1 MQKPSVKKLLLI
13 VGILTVTLAA
23 FIAGGIAMS
32 SARAAGTNALDK
44 STTKSGCD
52 KNDPKCKGDHL
63 PTNQIKGI
71 VTVNSV
77 AGDKIHATF
86 LEPEKG
92 SAVTIITTSS
102 TIYKPDPSVVAVGK
116 TIFVFGTVNKDG
128 SIIAQILG
136 FYDPTVANF
145 GGTITR
151 IDGSTITVQAKDLT
165 QMVHLTASTTF
176 LKGQPKTKVTQP
188 ASRSDLKVGDVIEA
202 QGKLNGDGSL
212 IAKIVLIAQP
222 GTITK

>member
-13 VGILTVTLAA
+13 VGILTMTLAA

-32 SARAAGTNALDK
+32 SAQAA
-44 STTKSGCD
+44 STTQSGCG
-52 KNDPKCKGDHL
+52 KNDPKC
-63 PTNQIKGI
+63 PNPSNMTKGI
-71 VTVNSV
+71 VTVNKIV
-77 AGDKIHATF
+77 GDKIQATF
-86 LEPEKG
+86 LEPLNEKG

-102 TIYKPDPSVVAVGK
+102 TIYKPDPSIVAAGK

-128 SIIAQILG
+128 SITAQALG

-145 GGTITR
+145 GGTVTR

-165 QMVHLTASTTF
+165 QTVHLTASTTF
-176 LKGQPKTKVTQP
+176 LKGEPKTKSTQP
-188 ASRSDLKVGDVIEA
+188 ASRSDLGVGDIIEA

-212 IAKIVLIAQP
+212 TAKIVLIAQP

>member
-63 PTNQIKGI
+63 PTNQTKGI

-77 AGDKIHATF
+77 AGDKIQATF
-86 LEPEKG
+86 LEPLNEKG

-102 TIYKPDPSVVAVGK
+102 TIYKPDPSIVAVGK

-128 SIIAQILG
+128 SITAQALG
-136 FYDPTVANF
+136 FYDPTVADF
-145 GGTITR
+145 GGTVTR

-165 QMVHLTASTTF
+165 QTVHLTASTTF
-176 LKGQPKTKVTQP
+176 LKGQPRTKVTQP
-188 ASRSDLKVGDVIEA
+188 ASRSDLKV
-202 QGKLNGDGSL
+202 
-212 IAKIVLIAQP
+212 
-222 GTITK
+222 